1 MLDFEKDYY
10 SDSLT
15 LIAGADE
22 AGRGPLAGPLV
33 VAAVILP
40 VDFNHDLIND
50 SKKLTEKKRE
60 QAFNIIKENAIA
72 YHIEIIDVENIDKSN
87 IYQESKRGMIECFNK
102 IAAKPQLF
110 LTDAMPIKG
119 LDVEVID
126 IIKGDSKSKN
136 IAAAS
141 ILAKVTR
148 DHIMLEIDE
157 KYPEY
162 GFKKHKGYGT
172 KAHMEAIT
180 KFGIIKGVH
189 RESFG
194 PCKPKYEKISLF

>member
-1 MLDFEKDYY
+1 MLDVEKDYY
-10 SDSLT
+10 SDEIE

-33 VAAVILP
+33 VAACILP
-40 VDFNHDLIND
+40 KDFNHELIND

-60 QAFNIIKENAIA
+60 LAFDIIISNATA
-72 YHIEIIDVENIDKSN
+72 YSIEIIEVDQIDRSN
-87 IYQESKRGMIECFNK
+87 IYQESKQGMIKCFNK

-110 LTDAMPIKG
+110 LTDAMPITG
-119 LDVEVID
+119 LDVEVISL
-126 IIKGDSKSKN
+126 IKGDSKSKN

-148 DHIMLEIDE
+148 DRIMYELDK

-162 GFKKHKGYGT
+162 GFKNHKGYGT
-172 KAHMEAIT
+172 KKHIEAI
-180 KFGIIKGVH
+180 KEFGLIEGVH
-189 RESFG
+189 RVSYE
-194 PCKPKYEKISLF
+194 PCKTIFRKISLF